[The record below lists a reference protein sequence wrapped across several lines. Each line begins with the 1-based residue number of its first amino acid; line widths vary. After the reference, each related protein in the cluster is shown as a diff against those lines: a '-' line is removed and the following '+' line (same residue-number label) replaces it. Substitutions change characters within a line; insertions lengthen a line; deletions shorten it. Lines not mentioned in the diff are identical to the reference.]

1 MKKYIFHT
9 RKQNNLNF
17 HDLYE
22 VENNIAFTLYPDEET
37 IDYKIMQYLKK
48 NSRKEIEILDKE
60 NLLDAIYKRHTIY
73 SDYKNLK
80 KYDKVLQAKNEPGE
94 YFSRIYRPLLNF
106 NKLSLLS
113 TEKIE
118 KLIQHESGKYEFF
131 IPRNDEI
138 IIASIN
144 QLTILTDELNSIFK
158 TLHPAKENYKSYGHN
173 LRNLLILACTEVEAQ
188 LKGII
193 KSNSQNNKNIYNT
206 KDYFKLKE
214 ILKLDQYSV
223 GFNYYP
229 SINLCSP
236 FKNWKEDSPTK
247 SLRWYD
253 SYNAV
258 KHDRE
263 GSFHRAN
270 LIDTINAVSALA
282 ILIIAQYGMK
292 TSYWNER
299 IGNYYNFHDVPVW
312 NLLDYYLPPF
322 KNTSW
327 RIKPL
332 NF

>member
-1 MKKYIFHT
+1 MKKYFFHT
-9 RKQNNLNF
+9 RKQNDLNF

-22 VENNIAFTLYPDEET
+22 IENNIAFTLSLDEKTE
-37 IDYKIMQYLKK
+37 DYKIMHHLKK
-48 NSRKEIEILDKE
+48 NNRRELEILDGE
-60 NLLDAIYKRHTIY
+60 NLLTAIYKRHTIY
-73 SDYKNLK
+73 SDYKKLK
-80 KYDKVLQAKNEPGE
+80 RYDKILETKNEPGE
-94 YFSRIYRPLLNF
+94 YFSRIYRPLLPF
-106 NKLSLLS
+106 NKLSFS

-118 KLIQHESGKYEFF
+118 KLIQHESGKYDFF
-131 IPRNDEI
+131 IPRNEEI
-138 IIASIN
+138 MIASIN

-158 TLHPAKENYKSYGHN
+158 TLQPTKENYKSYGHN

-193 KSNSQNNKNIYNT
+193 KSNSQTTKNSYNT

-214 ILKLDQYSV
+214 ILKLAEYSV

-236 FKNWKEDSPTK
+236 FKNWKDDNPTK

-270 LIDTINAVSALA
+270 LIDTINAISALA
-282 ILIIAQYGMK
+282 ILIVAQYGIK

-299 IGNYYNFHDVPVW
+299 IGNYYNFHNMPTW
-312 NLLDYYLPPF
+312 KLLDYYLPPF
-322 KNTSW
+322 EETGW
-327 RIKPL
+327 RTKHL
-332 NF
+332 NFH